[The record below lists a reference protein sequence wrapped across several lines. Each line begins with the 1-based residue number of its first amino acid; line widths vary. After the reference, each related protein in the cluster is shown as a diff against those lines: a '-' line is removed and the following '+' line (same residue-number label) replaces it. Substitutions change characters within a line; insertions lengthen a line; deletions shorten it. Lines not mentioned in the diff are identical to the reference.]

1 MSRRMERVNSL
12 VRQEIGHIMLFDL
25 KDPRL
30 SAVVSVTRVDTAP
43 DLRSAKVYISVLGDA
58 DAKRRNM
65 EALTSAGG
73 YIHRTLKRNLS
84 SLKYIPVLSFQLDE
98 SIEKGVEMIEMIDRI
113 VPSSSS
119 EDDSGTAPGTAD
131 EQ

>member
-12 VRQEIGHIMLFDL
+12 VRQEISQIMLFDL

-30 SAVVSVTRVDTAP
+30 SGVVSVIRVDTAP

-58 DAKRRNM
+58 EAKRRNM

-84 SLKYIPVLSFQLDE
+84 SLKYMPVLSFYLDE
-98 SIEKGVEMIEMIDRI
+98 SIERGAEMIKLIDRV
-113 VPSSSS
+113 VPKTRP
-119 EDDSGTAPGTAD
+119 EDDSGTAPETVD
-131 EQ
+131 R

>member
-12 VRQEIGHIMLFDL
+12 VRQEISQIMLFDL

-30 SAVVSVTRVDTAP
+30 SGVVSVIRVDTAP

-58 DAKRRNM
+58 EAKRRNM

-73 YIHRTLKRNLS
+73 FIHRTLKRNLS
-84 SLKYIPVLSFQLDE
+84 SLKYMPVLSFYLDE
-98 SIEKGVEMIEMIDRI
+98 SIERGAEMIKLIDRV
-113 VPSSSS
+113 VPKTRPK
-119 EDDSGTAPGTAD
+119 DDSGTAPETVD
-131 EQ
+131 R

>member
-12 VRQEIGHIMLFDL
+12 VRQEISQIMLFDL

-30 SAVVSVTRVDTAP
+30 SGVVSVIRVDTAP

-58 DAKRRNM
+58 EAKRRNM

-84 SLKYIPVLSFQLDE
+84 SLKYMPVLSFYLDE
-98 SIEKGVEMIEMIDRI
+98 SIERGAEMIKLIDRV
-113 VPSSSS
+113 VPKTRPK
-119 EDDSGTAPGTAD
+119 DDSGTAPETVD
-131 EQ
+131 R